1 MVVGKD
7 KWLAECSDE
16 MLAALTVMKLAAQM
30 DSMGAMMAEMMVQL
44 MEQEKEKLLA
54 AQLGLFSVD
63 LMVATSGTFAVV

>member
-7 KWLAECSDE
+7 KLSAECSDE